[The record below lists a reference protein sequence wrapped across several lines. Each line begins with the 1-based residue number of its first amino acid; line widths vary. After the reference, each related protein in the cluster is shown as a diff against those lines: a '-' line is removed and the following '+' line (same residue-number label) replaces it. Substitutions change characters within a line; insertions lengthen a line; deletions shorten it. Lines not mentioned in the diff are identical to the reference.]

1 MGMRL
6 CYLSEYLYQQEKMI
20 KPNNRFNVTNNDP
33 RPIDD
38 NDELIWADD
47 NEESVLVNEDDQQS
61 MSFSNAWKVM
71 IIDDDEGVHEVT
83 QFVLDDFI
91 FQNKSIHFIS
101 AFSVE
106 EAKSLLKKHS
116 DVALIFLDVVM
127 EKEDSGLNIA
137 NYIRDTLKNQF
148 AQIVLRTGQLAKA
161 PEKSVILNYEINDYK
176 LKAELT
182 DSQLF
187 AATVAGLK
195 SYQKLMTLEDHKV
208 SLKRINKQLQEEIEE
223 RRRTEEKLLVT
234 QFSVDNAADAIFWI
248 ASDAR
253 ILYAN
258 KAAHRSLGYQPG
270 ELCSITVHDIE
281 PPHFPVHEWAEYW
294 TVLKQRKR
302 FTLESEHK
310 TKNGN
315 IFPVEITVNYMVI
328 NGVEYNF
335 AFVRDMTDRKRI
347 EEERIRFIKL
357 KQKNELIRQIFGRY
371 LSDEIANTLLETES
385 GLALGGERR
394 EITILTSDIR
404 GFTARSNQ
412 LPPEQV
418 IKIINFYLTAMTEVI
433 TKYQGTIDEFMGDGI
448 LVLFGAPIAR
458 EDDPERAVACAVAM
472 QLAMNKVN
480 EQMIAWGFEA
490 LDMGIG
496 VNTGEVVVGNIGSEK
511 RTKYGVIGNEV
522 NLTYR
527 IESYTTGGQIF
538 ISEPTLRK
546 LDKIVKIR
554 SEKQVLP
561 KGIKHPINIYEVNGI
576 DGKYHLHLH
585 KKEEELF
592 LPLKEKIPLQYTILE
607 GKQVGKKKFRGCLL
621 KLSATG
627 ALICCDVEK
636 NLFPEPL
643 CNLKINLLLPNLSEK
658 YGDIYAK
665 VLSHGVDEKS
675 LYLHFTSIPIHVKT
689 QLVALYKIEW
699 TPKMSINHPILDK
712 QHQQIL
718 FKLNELNVVTYRT
731 QEKNRDKEVAK
742 IISSLEIHVASH
754 FEEEEQVMKQYNY
767 PYYAIHQ
774 AQHLAYI
781 EKIKGFRQKYQQNQ
795 GNNLHLALQIQQ
807 EIVDCLIRHIGDSDR
822 QLGIFLKEKLKV

>member
-1 MGMRL
+1 VL
-6 CYLSEYLYQQEKMI
+6 NLPENSQEFFHPYISQKEKMI
-20 KPNNRFNVTNNDP
+20 KPNNSLSLANDEP
-33 RPIDD
+33 HPIDD
-38 NDELIWADD
+38 DKPIWADED
-47 NEESVLVNEDDQQS
+47 DESVFVNEDEQQS
-61 MSFSNAWKVM
+61 ISLQNAWKAM
-71 IIDDDEGVHEVT
+71 IIDDDEDVHEVT
-83 QFVLDDFI
+83 RFVLDDFI
-91 FQNKSIHFIS
+91 FQDKPINFIS
-101 AFSVE
+101 AFSAK
-106 EAKSLLKKHS
+106 EARTLLEKHS

-127 EKEDSGLNIA
+127 EKEDSGLTVA
-137 NYIRDTLKNQF
+137 KYIRDTLKNKF
-148 AQIVLRTGQLAKA
+148 AQIVLRTGQPGKA

-176 LKAELT
+176 VKTKLT

-187 AATVAGLK
+187 SVTVAGLR
-195 SYQKLMTLEDHKV
+195 SYQELMTLEDNKV
-208 SLKRINKQLQEEIEE
+208 LLKQINNQLQEEIEE

-253 ILYAN
+253 IIYAN
-258 KAAHRSLGYQPG
+258 KAAYRSLGYLPG
-270 ELCSITVHDIE
+270 ELCSIAVHDLDPNFPSHAWTEHWIE
-281 PPHFPVHEWAEYW
+281 
-294 TVLKQRKR
+294 LKQRNC
-302 FTLESEHK
+302 FTFESQHK
-310 TKNGN
+310 SKNGD

-335 AFVRDMTDRKRI
+335 AFVRDITERKRI
-347 EEERIRFIKL
+347 EKERIKFIIL

-371 LSDEIANTLLETES
+371 LSDEIVNTLLETES
-385 GLALGGERR
+385 GLALGGERH

-418 IKIINFYLTAMTEVI
+418 IKVINFYLTAMTEVI

-472 QLAMNKVN
+472 QLAMNQVN
-480 EQMIAWGFEA
+480 EQMIAWGFEP

-546 LDKIVKIR
+546 VDEIVKIR
-554 SEKQVLP
+554 SERQVLS
-561 KGIKHPINIYEVNGI
+561 KGIKHPINIYEVDGI

-592 LPLKEKIPLQYTILE
+592 LPLKKEIPLQYAILE
-607 GKQVGKKKFRGCLL
+607 GKQVGEKKFKGCLL

-627 ALICCDVEK
+627 ALIRCDVEK
-636 NLFPEPL
+636 NLLPAPL
-643 CNLKINLLLPNLSEK
+643 DNLKMHLVLPNASSNHD
-658 YGDIYAK
+658 DIYAK

-675 LYLHFTSIPIHVKT
+675 LYIHFTNMPIHIKAR
-689 QLVALYKIEW
+689 LVALYKMEW
-699 TPKMSINHPILDK
+699 TPEMSINHPLLDK
-712 QHQQIL
+712 QHQQI
-718 FKLNELNVVTYRT
+718 FSKLNELNIVAYHV
-731 QEKNRDKEVAK
+731 QDKEVAE
-742 IISSLEIHVASH
+742 IINFLEHHAMTH
-754 FEEEEQVMKQYNY
+754 FKDEEQVMKQYDY
-767 PYYAIHQ
+767 PYYTIHQ
-774 AQHLAYI
+774 AQHLTYI
-781 EKIKGFRQKYQQNQ
+781 EKLKDFRQKYQQNQ
-795 GNNLHLALQIQQ
+795 GNNLHLVLEIQK
-807 EIVDCLIRHIGDSDR
+807 ETVDWLIRHIGDSDR
-822 QLGIFLKEKLKV
+822 QFGIFLKEKLKV

>member
-1 MGMRL
+1 ML
-6 CYLSEYLYQQEKMI
+6 DYQQEKMI
-20 KPNNRFNVTNNDP
+20 KPNNRLNLTNNDP

-47 NEESVLVNEDDQQS
+47 DNESPLLNEDEQQS
-61 MSFSNAWKVM
+61 ISLPNAWKVM

-83 QFVLDDFI
+83 RFILDDFV
-91 FQNKSIHFIS
+91 FQDKPIHFIS
-101 AFSVE
+101 AFSAE
-106 EAKSLLKKHS
+106 EAKSLLEKHS

-127 EKEDSGLNIA
+127 EQEDSGLNVA
-137 NYIRDTLKNQF
+137 KYIRDTLKNKF
-148 AQIVLRTGQLAKA
+148 AQIVLRTGQPGKA
-161 PEKSVILNYEINDYK
+161 SEKSVIVNYEINDYK

-182 DSQLF
+182 DTQLF
-187 AATVAGLK
+187 AVTVTGLR
-195 SYQKLMTLEDHKV
+195 SYQELIALEDNKA
-208 SLKRINKQLQEEIEE
+208 SLKQINKQLQEEIEE

-248 ASDAR
+248 ASDAQ

-258 KAAHRSLGYQPG
+258 KAAHSSLGYQPG
-270 ELCSITVHDIE
+270 ELCSIA
-281 PPHFPVHEWAEYW
+281 VHELEPDFPAQAWAEHW
-294 TVLKQRKR
+294 TEMKRRKC
-302 FTLESEHK
+302 FTFDSHHK

-315 IFPVEITVNYMVI
+315 TFPVEITLNYMLI
-328 NGVEYNF
+328 NGIEYNC
-335 AFVRDMTDRKRI
+335 AFVRDITDRKRI
-347 EEERIRFIKL
+347 EEERINFIIL

-371 LSDEIANTLLETES
+371 LSDEIVNTLLETES
-385 GLALGGERR
+385 GLTLGGERR

-433 TKYQGTIDEFMGDGI
+433 SKYQGTIDEFMGDGI

-458 EDDPERAVACAVAM
+458 EDDPKRAVACAVAM
-472 QLAMNKVN
+472 QLAMNQVN
-480 EQMIAWGFEA
+480 KQMIAWGFEP

-538 ISEPTLRK
+538 ISEPTLK
-546 LDKIVKIR
+546 KVGEIVKIR

-561 KGIKHPINIYEVNGI
+561 KGIKHPINIYEVDGI

-592 LPLKEKIPLQYTILE
+592 LPLKEEISLQYTILE
-607 GKQVGKKKFRGCLL
+607 GKEVGKKKFRGGLI

-636 NLFPEPL
+636 DLFPEPL
-643 CNLKINLLLPNLSEK
+643 CNLKINFVLPNISEK
-658 YGDIYAK
+658 HDDIYAK
-665 VLSHGVDEKS
+665 VLSHGIDEKS

-699 TPKMSINHPILDK
+699 TPKMSINHLILDK

-718 FKLNELNVVTYRT
+718 AILNELNVIAYRT
-731 QEKNRDKEVAK
+731 QDKSRDKKMAE
-742 IISSLEIHVASH
+742 IISYLKIHVISH
-754 FEEEEQVMKQYNY
+754 FKDEEQVMKQYNY

-781 EKIKGFRQKYQQNQ
+781 EKLKDFKLKYQQNQ

-807 EIVDCLIRHIGDSDR
+807 EMLDCLIRHIDKPDK
-822 QLGIFLKEKLKV
+822 QLGLFLKEKIKVKV